1 MFAAAI
7 AIIAASAAATAM
19 PSQPESA
26 NKMGPTRIREHNTGL
41 DPSHPSFIRC
51 VKSEETGSLV
61 RKRSMCRTNQ
71 DWAAAD
77 EAGNLEA
84 REIAEAMR
92 SKGSGV
98 E

>member
-26 NKMGPTRIREHNTGL
+26 NKMSASQIRQHNSGL
-41 DPSHPSFIRC
+41 DPAHPGFIRC

-77 EAGNLEA
+77 EVGNLEA
-84 REIAEAMR
+84 RDIYEAMR
-92 SKGSGV
+92 SKASTGQ
-98 E
+98 